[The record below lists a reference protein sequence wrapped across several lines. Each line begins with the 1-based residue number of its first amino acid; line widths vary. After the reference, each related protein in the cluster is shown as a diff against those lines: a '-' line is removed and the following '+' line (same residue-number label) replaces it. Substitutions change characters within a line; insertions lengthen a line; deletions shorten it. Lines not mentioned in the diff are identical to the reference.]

1 MSFLAHKTL
10 KIEGMEC
17 DHCVLRVGRAI
28 ASVQGVIEVDV
39 NLETKE
45 AVVEF
50 EEAKTDL
57 KKIKAVVREAGF
69 EAEEGQSEE
78 QVP

>member
-1 MSFLAHKTL
+1 LSFLAHKTL

-50 EEAKTDL
+50 EEPKTDL

-69 EAEEGQSEE
+69 EAEEGQSGE

>member
-1 MSFLAHKTL
+1 
-10 KIEGMEC
+10 MEC

-50 EEAKTDL
+50 EEAKTNL

-69 EAEEGQSEE
+69 EAEEGQSGE

>member
-1 MSFLAHKTL
+1 M
-10 KIEGMEC
+10 
-17 DHCVLRVGRAI
+17 
-28 ASVQGVIEVDV
+28 QGVIEVDV

-50 EEAKTDL
+50 EEPKTDL

-69 EAEEGQSEE
+69 EAEEGQSGE

>member
-1 MSFLAHKTL
+1 MAHETL

-50 EEAKTDL
+50 EEAKTNL

-69 EAEEGQSEE
+69 EAEEGQSGE